1 MFLYY
6 NYITM
11 TASKK
16 KVAKSVAKDVSKK
29 RTKKSI
35 YMEVIKSLW
44 DLYHDLINEG
54 YISEAKTVLSNL
66 DDLLDEIE
74 YEDDDEEEDEDDEID
89 C

>member
-1 MFLYY
+1 
-6 NYITM
+6 M

-16 KVAKSVAKDVSKK
+16 KVSKSVAKTVAKK

-44 DLYHDLINEG
+44 ALYNDLINEG

-74 YEDDDEEEDEDDEID
+74 FEDDEEDDDDDDFDDID

>member
-1 MFLYY
+1 
-6 NYITM
+6 M
-11 TASKK
+11 TATKK
-16 KVAKSVAKDVSKK
+16 KVAKSVAKTVSKK

-44 DLYHDLINEG
+44 ALYNDLINEN
-54 YISEAKTVLSNL
+54 YISEAKTVLSNI

-74 YEDDDEEEDEDDEID
+74 FEDDEDEDEDDFDDID

>member
-1 MFLYY
+1 
-6 NYITM
+6 M

-16 KVAKSVAKDVSKK
+16 KVTKSVAKTVSKK

-44 DLYHDLINEG
+44 ALYNELIEEG
-54 YISEAKTVLSNL
+54 YISEAKTVLSNI

-74 YEDDDEEEDEDDEID
+74 FEDDDEDEDDDFDDID

>member
-1 MFLYY
+1 
-6 NYITM
+6 M

-16 KVAKSVAKDVSKK
+16 KVAKSWAKTVAKK

-44 DLYHDLINEG
+44 ALYNDLINEG
-54 YISEAKTVLSNL
+54 YISEAKIVLSNL

-74 YEDDDEEEDEDDEID
+74 REDDEDDDEDDFDDID